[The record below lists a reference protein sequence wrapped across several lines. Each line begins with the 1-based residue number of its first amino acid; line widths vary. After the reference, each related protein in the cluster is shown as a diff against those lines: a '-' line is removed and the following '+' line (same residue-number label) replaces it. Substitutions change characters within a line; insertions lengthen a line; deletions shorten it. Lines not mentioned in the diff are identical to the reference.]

1 MDKSNNNELT
11 ETGILNLMDERFK
24 RKYVLYDHLHSSYN
38 SLIEKIVNYME
49 TNDNIFDENR
59 VGDLIYRHRFK
70 IENTIIRPPTSDKN
84 DRLKFPQDA
93 RDNNDTYGIQFI
105 SKITQIMEVYDLNLK
120 TITKVVEVGKV
131 EKHQTG
137 ENFPVMVRS
146 KYCSLEQGKEYRD
159 KDCEM
164 DPGGYFIVNGA
175 EKIVLSFEKMIENKP
190 LVFTKKTP
198 DSLIYKVKINSKSS
212 NPNIMMQGI
221 EITLEKNGDMIIKAP
236 IFNEVSV
243 FVLLRALGLET
254 DKEIVSYIM
263 YGNED
268 IEMLNVLKKAIE
280 LSKQSNIKQILNKED
295 AYTILTNK
303 IRVIKKYSDKD
314 RKLQYE
320 EKKEHLNALLRN
332 AFMPHIDSDKYA
344 DPLKAKGYFLGYM
357 INKLI
362 KCYLGKIQ
370 PDDRDS
376 FTNKRI
382 DLPGDLIFDLY
393 KQYYKKLINDCNKFF
408 KKRNPGHDNPLNII
422 GQFKSSNI
430 EQAIKSAMMTGNWG
444 KKKGV
449 AQMYPR
455 LTFLQSLSFLRRV
468 DAPSADSSTM
478 KLTGPRH
485 YHPSQVGFLC
495 PIESPEHANIGL
507 VKHMSL
513 SASITTGTVEQ
524 SMIVYNIL
532 KENKNFIHLDNISIL
547 SISKQ
552 TKIFI
557 NGEWLGQC
565 DNALELYKEL
575 KTLKQNGII
584 LRTTGIT
591 YDIPNREIKIYTD
604 SGRLYRPL
612 LKVENNEL
620 ILKDSMIQ
628 SIINDKNYNGMN
640 KWDALLEKYPQAIE
654 YIDMEESYFSLIA
667 QNIESV
673 IDMKER
679 SKQVIKDNDK
689 PIINRYD
696 SSLIMNFT
704 HCEIHP
710 TMIIGI
716 IAGNI
721 PFSNH
726 NQGPRNIFQYA
737 QGRQAM
743 GFHNTHYRDRLD
755 ISYILYNTQKPLIS
769 TKIAKY
775 THTDVLP
782 CGENA
787 VVMIGCYSG
796 YNQDDSIIF
805 NQSSIERGLF
815 RSSSYKKWG
824 SKIEKN
830 QSTSQDDKFM
840 KPDPSKLTG
849 TRHVNYDKLNDKGY
863 VPEETEVNNGDVII
877 GKVSPIQ
884 PVAGSNKC
892 YKDSSEIYKS
902 LEPAI
907 IDKVFD
913 GLQDNEGYD
922 IIKIR
927 TRSERIPKVG
937 DKFCLK
943 IDPENPFEVLTGRG
957 WLTLENITMDDEIAT
972 LVNGNELVYSKPIGI
987 YTLNYNGKM
996 YKVRSQQV
1004 DLDVTMDHNMYVN
1017 IENNGYI
1024 LTEAKNI
1031 KGKNYK
1037 FKMNCEINNINNNID
1052 KLDFDINNI
1061 TRLPDYILNL
1071 NLKDSR
1077 KIFDEININ
1086 VSYNKELCDDIMKL
1100 GIHSGYVTSLE
1111 YDIDNKYYI
1120 RKCENNEQEI
1130 NSENEQEYEY
1140 NGKVGCLEVPS
1151 HVFMIRQNNKNVW
1164 IGNCC
1169 YVEDTE
1175 VLTDN
1180 GWILIKDLTMNHK
1193 VASLMEDDSLEY
1205 HNPIALQ
1212 QFDHTDELYKINSN
1226 HVDLIVTK
1234 NHHMYVGTKE
1244 GKNFKRKM
1252 ASEIYNK
1259 LITYKKNVDVFEP
1272 ENPIGNIFT
1281 IKGIKKEKN
1290 DKDKKEN
1297 KKEENKDKPKILYLD
1312 ILIDYSENYSSEDK
1326 TINKKL
1332 NFINTK
1338 LVNYKKTNT
1347 LDISDSKT
1355 INKYIKEIFNLE
1367 CDVSKM
1373 KFRPIIK
1380 RESNII
1386 TELEYPEFYD
1396 RKISNT
1402 YDKSMDEYKTENNKQ
1417 KCSEDINIDMNSWL
1431 IFFGIWMAEGH
1442 AVSSGEYVSIATHK
1456 PRVKYALNVALKNID
1471 INCCKYK
1478 EHTKDIQYNCWRIFD
1493 KRIYNFF
1500 KDLSVGAVNK
1510 KLPDWVWNLTREQC
1524 RVLIFGMWL
1533 GDGSEDISVNKD
1545 SGTSTSLKKY
1555 VTSSSR
1561 LADDFQRLCLHAGF
1575 CTNKRIKCEEGN
1587 VGLGKNKIVVAS
1599 TTSYILSII
1608 TSQVTPSVNK
1618 NVKSIEDQS
1627 MFNDLEDTRP
1637 KIVDKY
1643 KIDNLTKEEL
1653 DKIEENK
1660 KIKNYSDKYISWSD
1674 YYKGLELKKYRTSQI
1689 IKDNNKIYEESCKLF
1704 DDNSDSE
1711 NKISK
1716 DYTLNNDKIKSKQTK
1731 IDNENSKNEKLSKG
1745 ELEKQKYEIK
1755 RANVNN
1761 LIQEETNYINNL
1773 NVSNTGKVYCCTVP
1787 GKGVI
1792 YVRRNGLAVWC
1803 GQSRHGQKGTI
1814 GLTLHRADM
1823 PFTKDGITPDLIVNP
1838 QAIPSRMT
1846 IGQLVECLLGK
1857 VATLKGVEADGTPFK
1872 RLDLEKLK
1880 DELEKLGYDRN
1891 CNEFMYNGMT
1901 GEKLRVPIFIGPTFY
1916 QRLKHLTADKMH
1928 SRARG
1933 PTTMLTHQP
1942 PEGRSKEGGLRNGEM
1957 ERDVLISYGMSKF
1970 LKERL
1975 LDASDIHSCYV
1986 CGECGLFAKRVIQ
1999 KTSSSTPKNN
2009 DTYECI
2015 GCRNNT
2021 NIKKV
2026 IIPYAFKLLI
2036 QELMSM
2042 NIAPRIKYKN
2052 INNDTDYLNSM
2063 KPI

>member
-1 MDKSNNNELT
+1 MDKSTKNELT

-24 RKYVLYDHLHSSYN
+24 KKYVLYEHLHSSYN
-38 SLIEKIVNYME
+38 SLVEKVVNFME

-59 VGDLIYRHRFK
+59 VGDMIYRNRYK

-84 DRLKFPQDA
+84 DKLKFPQDD

-105 SKITQIMEVYDLNLK
+105 SRVIQILEVYDLNLK
-120 TITKVVEVGKV
+120 TIVRTEEIGRVER
-131 EKHQTG
+131 HQTG

-198 DSLIYKVKINSKSS
+198 DSLIYKVKINSRSS

-243 FVLLRALGLET
+243 FVLMRALGLET

-268 IEMLNVLKKAIE
+268 IEMLNVLKTAIE

-362 KCYLGKIQ
+362 RCYLGKIL

-393 KQYYKKLINDCNKFF
+393 KQYYKKLINDCSKFF
-408 KKRNPGHDNPLNII
+408 KKRNQNHEKPLNII
-422 GQFKSSNI
+422 GQFKPSNI

-468 DAPSADSSTM
+468 DAPSSDSTTM

-507 VKHMSL
+507 VKHMGL

-524 SMIVYNIL
+524 GMIVYNIL

-565 DNALELYKEL
+565 DNALELYTEL
-575 KTLKQNGII
+575 KSLKQNGII

-591 YDIPNREIKIYTD
+591 YDIPNKEIKIYTD

-628 SIINDKNYNGMN
+628 TVINDKNYNGMN

-667 QNIESV
+667 QNIENV
-673 IDMKER
+673 YDMKER
-679 SKQVIKDNDK
+679 SKLVFKDNDK
-689 PIINRYD
+689 PITNRYD
-696 SSLIMNFT
+696 SSLIMNYT

-769 TKIAKY
+769 TKISKY

-902 LEPAI
+902 LESAI
-907 IDKVFD
+907 IDRVFD

-927 TRSERIPKVG
+927 TRSERVPKVG
-937 DKFCLK
+937 DKFCLR
-943 IDPENPFEVLTGRG
+943 IDPDNPFEVLTGRG
-957 WLTLENITMDDEIAT
+957 WLTLENITMDDDIAT

-987 YTLNYNGKM
+987 YTLNYKGKM

-1004 DLDVTMDHNMYVN
+1004 DLDVTMDHSMYVKLRYGDGFKQN
-1017 IENNGYI
+1017 YE

-1031 KGKNYK
+1031 MGKRYK
-1037 FKMNCEINNINNNID
+1037 FKKNCEIYNKPDINTINIDGKTVDYNAYLKLLGIFIADGSITNDIISIAGEKQRKIDQMIDVCKELKVNINHFKKQGGSQLNNMGYGCVHTIKSD
-1052 KLDFDINNI
+1052 SLLELFTPLNVGALNK
-1061 TRLPDYILNL
+1061 RLPDYVWNL
-1071 NLKDSR
+1071 NTRQAKILLDSL
-1077 KIFDEININ
+1077 I
-1086 VSYNKELCDDIMKL
+1086 SCDGTISKKSGSECYYTSSKGLANDVMKL
-1100 GIHSGYVTSLE
+1100 AIHAGISACIKVDRKKGDVWNIKGRSGVLNADVLAVHMNKTKNHPTMNHGHINTQDGQSEEE
-1111 YDIDNKYYI
+1111 YDYD
-1120 RKCENNEQEI
+1120 
-1130 NSENEQEYEY
+1130 
-1140 NGKVGCLEVPS
+1140 GKVGCLEVPS
-1151 HVFMIRQNNKNVW
+1151 HVFMVRQNNKNVW
-1164 IGNCC
+1164 IGNC
-1169 YVEDTE
+1169 
-1175 VLTDN
+1175 
-1180 GWILIKDLTMNHK
+1180 
-1193 VASLMEDDSLEY
+1193 
-1205 HNPIALQ
+1205 
-1212 QFDHTDELYKINSN
+1212 
-1226 HVDLIVTK
+1226 
-1234 NHHMYVGTKE
+1234 
-1244 GKNFKRKM
+1244 
-1252 ASEIYNK
+1252 
-1259 LITYKKNVDVFEP
+1259 
-1272 ENPIGNIFT
+1272 
-1281 IKGIKKEKN
+1281 
-1290 DKDKKEN
+1290 
-1297 KKEENKDKPKILYLD
+1297 
-1312 ILIDYSENYSSEDK
+1312 
-1326 TINKKL
+1326 
-1332 NFINTK
+1332 
-1338 LVNYKKTNT
+1338 
-1347 LDISDSKT
+1347 
-1355 INKYIKEIFNLE
+1355 
-1367 CDVSKM
+1367 SKM
-1373 KFRPIIK
+1373 
-1380 RESNII
+1380 
-1386 TELEYPEFYD
+1386 
-1396 RKISNT
+1396 
-1402 YDKSMDEYKTENNKQ
+1402 
-1417 KCSEDINIDMNSWL
+1417 
-1431 IFFGIWMAEGH
+1431 
-1442 AVSSGEYVSIATHK
+1442 
-1456 PRVKYALNVALKNID
+1456 
-1471 INCCKYK
+1471 
-1478 EHTKDIQYNCWRIFD
+1478 
-1493 KRIYNFF
+1493 
-1500 KDLSVGAVNK
+1500 
-1510 KLPDWVWNLTREQC
+1510 
-1524 RVLIFGMWL
+1524 
-1533 GDGSEDISVNKD
+1533 
-1545 SGTSTSLKKY
+1545 
-1555 VTSSSR
+1555 
-1561 LADDFQRLCLHAGF
+1561 
-1575 CTNKRIKCEEGN
+1575 
-1587 VGLGKNKIVVAS
+1587 
-1599 TTSYILSII
+1599 
-1608 TSQVTPSVNK
+1608 
-1618 NVKSIEDQS
+1618 
-1627 MFNDLEDTRP
+1627 
-1637 KIVDKY
+1637 
-1643 KIDNLTKEEL
+1643 
-1653 DKIEENK
+1653 
-1660 KIKNYSDKYISWSD
+1660 
-1674 YYKGLELKKYRTSQI
+1674 
-1689 IKDNNKIYEESCKLF
+1689 
-1704 DDNSDSE
+1704 
-1711 NKISK
+1711 
-1716 DYTLNNDKIKSKQTK
+1716 
-1731 IDNENSKNEKLSKG
+1731 
-1745 ELEKQKYEIK
+1745 
-1755 RANVNN
+1755 
-1761 LIQEETNYINNL
+1761 
-1773 NVSNTGKVYCCTVP
+1773 
-1787 GKGVI
+1787 
-1792 YVRRNGLAVWC
+1792 
-1803 GQSRHGQKGTI
+1803 GQKGTI
-1814 GLTLHRADM
+1814 GLTLHRSDM
-1823 PFTKDGITPDLIVNP
+1823 PFTKEGITPDLIINP

-1846 IGQLVECLLGK
+1846 IGQLLECLLGK
-1857 VATLKGVEADGTPFK
+1857 VAALKGVEADGTPFRK
-1872 RLDLEKLK
+1872 FDLEKLK

-1891 CNEFMYNGMT
+1891 CNEYMYNGMT
-1901 GEKLRVPIFIGPTFY
+1901 GEQLKVPIFIGPTFY

-1986 CGECGLFAKRVIQ
+1986 CGKCGLFAKRVIQ
-1999 KTSSSTPKNN
+1999 KTSSSNPKNN

-2015 GCRNNT
+2015 GCKNKT
-2021 NIKKV
+2021 DIKKV

-2036 QELMSM
+2036 QELLSM

-2052 INNDTDYLNSM
+2052 INNDTEYINSM
-2063 KPI
+2063 KDI

>member
-1 MDKSNNNELT
+1 MDKSTKNELT

-24 RKYVLYDHLHSSYN
+24 KKYVLYEHLHSSYN
-38 SLIEKIVNYME
+38 SLVEKVVNFME

-59 VGDLIYRHRFK
+59 VGDMIYRNRYK

-84 DRLKFPQDA
+84 DKLKFPQDA

-105 SKITQIMEVYDLNLK
+105 SRVIQIMEVYDLNLK
-120 TITKVVEVGKV
+120 TIVRTEEIGRVER
-131 EKHQTG
+131 HQTG
-137 ENFPVMVRS
+137 ENFPVMNRS

-198 DSLIYKVKINSKSS
+198 DSLIYKVKINSRSS

-243 FVLLRALGLET
+243 FVLMRALGLET

-268 IEMLNVLKKAIE
+268 IEMLNVLKTAIE

-362 KCYLGKIQ
+362 RCYLGKIL

-393 KQYYKKLINDCNKFF
+393 KQYYKKLINDCSKFF
-408 KKRNPGHDNPLNII
+408 KKRNQNHEKPINII
-422 GQFKSSNI
+422 GQFKPSNI

-468 DAPSADSSTM
+468 DAPSSDSTTM

-524 SMIVYNIL
+524 GMIVYNIL

-565 DNALELYKEL
+565 DNALELYTEL
-575 KTLKQNGII
+575 KSLKQNGII

-591 YDIPNREIKIYTD
+591 YDIPNKEIKIYTD

-628 SIINDKNYNGMN
+628 TVINDKNYNGMN

-667 QNIESV
+667 QNIENV
-673 IDMKER
+673 YDMKER
-679 SKQVIKDNDK
+679 SKLVFKDNDK
-689 PIINRYD
+689 PITNRYD
-696 SSLIMNFT
+696 SSLIMNYT

-769 TKIAKY
+769 TKISKY

-902 LEPAI
+902 LESAI
-907 IDKVFD
+907 IDRVFD

-927 TRSERIPKVG
+927 TRSERVPKVG
-937 DKFCLK
+937 DKFCC
-943 IDPENPFEVLTGRG
+943 
-957 WLTLENITMDDEIAT
+957 
-972 LVNGNELVYSKPIGI
+972 
-987 YTLNYNGKM
+987 YT
-996 YKVRSQQV
+996 
-1004 DLDVTMDHNMYVN
+1004 
-1017 IENNGYI
+1017 
-1024 LTEAKNI
+1024 
-1031 KGKNYK
+1031 
-1037 FKMNCEINNINNNID
+1037 
-1052 KLDFDINNI
+1052 
-1061 TRLPDYILNL
+1061 
-1071 NLKDSR
+1071 
-1077 KIFDEININ
+1077 
-1086 VSYNKELCDDIMKL
+1086 
-1100 GIHSGYVTSLE
+1100 
-1111 YDIDNKYYI
+1111 
-1120 RKCENNEQEI
+1120 
-1130 NSENEQEYEY
+1130 
-1140 NGKVGCLEVPS
+1140 
-1151 HVFMIRQNNKNVW
+1151 
-1164 IGNCC
+1164 
-1169 YVEDTE
+1169 EDTE
-1175 VLTDN
+1175 VLTSN
-1180 GWILIKDLTMNHK
+1180 GWVLIKDLTMNHK
-1193 VASLMEDDSLEY
+1193 VASLMEDESLEY

-1212 QFDHTDELYKINSN
+1212 NFDHDDELYKINSN

-1234 NHHMYVGTKE
+1234 NHHMYIGNKE

-1259 LITYKKNVDVFEP
+1259 LISYKKNVDIFEP
-1272 ENPIGNIFT
+1272 ENPIGNVFT
-1281 IKGIKKEKN
+1281 IKGIEKSINEEDVKNNEESMKSDKEK
-1290 DKDKKEN
+1290 
-1297 KKEENKDKPKILYLD
+1297 PTILYLD
-1312 ILIDYSENYSSEDK
+1312 ILIDYSENHSSEDE
-1326 TINKKL
+1326 TINNKL
-1332 NFINTK
+1332 KFINTK
-1338 LVNYKKTNT
+1338 LLNYKKTNK
-1347 LDISDSKT
+1347 IEKSDTKT
-1355 INKYIKEIFNLE
+1355 INKYVKEIFNLE
-1367 CDVSKM
+1367 CDVNKM
-1373 KFRPIIK
+1373 KFRPIVK

-1386 TELEYPEFYD
+1386 TELEYPEYYD

-1402 YDKSMDEYKTENNKQ
+1402 YDKSMDEYKIENK
-1417 KCSEDINIDMNSWL
+1417 KYDFSEDINIDMNSWL
-1431 IFFGIWMAEGH
+1431 IFFGIWMAEGC
-1442 AVSSGEYVSIATHK
+1442 AVDSGKYVSIATHK

-1478 EHTKDIQYNCWRIFD
+1478 EHDKDTQNNCWRIFD

-1510 KLPDWVWNLTREQC
+1510 QLPEWVWNLTRDQC
-1524 RVLIFGMWL
+1524 KVLIFGMWL
-1533 GDGSEDISVNKD
+1533 GDGCEDVSVNKE

-1555 VTSSSR
+1555 VTSSSK

-1587 VGLGKNKIVVAS
+1587 VGLGKNKIIVAS

-1608 TSQVTPSVNK
+1608 TSQMTPSVNK
-1618 NVKSIEDQS
+1618 NVKSIEDQA

-1653 DKIEENK
+1653 SKIEENK

-1674 YYKGLELKKYRTSQI
+1674 YYKGLELKKYRTRQI
-1689 IKDNNKIYEESCKLF
+1689 VESNNKIYEESCKLF
-1704 DDNSDSE
+1704 DDENSSSD

-1716 DYTLNNDKIKSKQTK
+1716 NYILDINKVNSKKSKVD
-1731 IDNENSKNEKLSKG
+1731 INNSKNEKLSKND
-1745 ELEKQKYEIK
+1745 LEKQKYEIK
-1755 RANVNN
+1755 RASVNK
-1761 LIQEETNYINNL
+1761 LIQEETNYINSL
-1773 NVSNTGKVYCCTVP
+1773 TVSNTGKVYCCTVP

-1814 GLTLHRADM
+1814 GLTLHRSDM
-1823 PFTKDGITPDLIVNP
+1823 PFTKEGITPDLIVNP

-1857 VATLKGVEADGTPFK
+1857 VASLKGTEADGTPFT

-1891 CNEFMYNGMT
+1891 CNEYMYNGMT
-1901 GEKLRVPIFIGPTFY
+1901 GEQLKVPIFIGPTFY

-1986 CGECGLFAKRVIQ
+1986 CGKCGLFAKRVIQ
-1999 KTSSSTPKNN
+1999 KTSSSNPKNN

-2015 GCRNNT
+2015 GCKNKTDN
-2021 NIKKV
+2021 KKV

-2036 QELMSM
+2036 QELLSM

-2052 INNDTDYLNSM
+2052 INNDTEYINSM
-2063 KPI
+2063 KDI

>member
-1 MDKSNNNELT
+1 MDKSTKNELT

-24 RKYVLYDHLHSSYN
+24 RKYVLYEHLHSSYN
-38 SLIEKIVNYME
+38 SLIEKIVNFME

-59 VGDLIYRHRFK
+59 VGDMIYRHRYK

-84 DRLKFPQDA
+84 DKLKFPQDA

-105 SKITQIMEVYDLNLK
+105 SRVIQIMEVYDLNLK
-120 TITKVVEVGKV
+120 TIVRTEEIGRVER
-131 EKHQTG
+131 HQTG

-198 DSLIYKVKINSKSS
+198 DSLIYKVKINSRSS

-243 FVLLRALGLET
+243 FVLMRALGLET

-268 IEMLNVLKKAIE
+268 IEMLNVLKTAIE

-362 KCYLGKIQ
+362 KCYLGKTLT
-370 PDDRDS
+370 DDRDS

-393 KQYYKKLINDCNKFF
+393 KQYYKKLIGDCNKFF
-408 KKRNPGHDNPLNII
+408 KKRNQNHEKPLNII
-422 GQFKSSNI
+422 GQFKPSNI

-468 DAPSADSSTM
+468 DAPSSDSSTM

-507 VKHMSL
+507 VKHMGL

-524 SMIVYNIL
+524 GMIVYNIL
-532 KENKNFIHLDNISIL
+532 KENKNYIHLDNISIL

-565 DNALELYKEL
+565 DNALELYTEL
-575 KTLKQNGII
+575 KSLKQNGII

-591 YDIPNREIKIYTD
+591 YDIPNKEIKIYTD

-620 ILKDSMIQ
+620 ILKDSMVQ
-628 SIINDKNYNGMN
+628 TVVNDKNYNGMN

-667 QNIESV
+667 QNIENV
-673 IDMKER
+673 YDMKER
-679 SKQVIKDNDK
+679 SKLVIKDNDK
-689 PIINRYD
+689 PITNRYD
-696 SSLIMNFT
+696 SSLIMNYT
-704 HCEIHP
+704 HSEIHP

-769 TKIAKY
+769 TKISKY

-902 LEPAI
+902 LESAI
-907 IDKVFD
+907 IDRVFD

-927 TRSERIPKVG
+927 TRSERVPKVG
-937 DKFCLK
+937 DKFCLR
-943 IDPENPFEVLTGRG
+943 IDPDNPFEVLTGRG
-957 WLTLENITMDDEIAT
+957 WLTLENITMNDDIAT

-987 YTLNYNGKM
+987 YTLNYRGKM
-996 YKVRSQQV
+996 YKVRSQHV
-1004 DLDVTMDHNMYVN
+1004 ELDVTMDHSMYVN
-1017 IENNGYI
+1017 IENNGFK

-1031 KGKNYK
+1031 KGKSYK
-1037 FKMNCEINNINNNID
+1037 FKKNCENYNNNNQNVNIKLDLNSISRIPDYVFELDKNNSRTLFDNIDLTQCYD
-1052 KLDFDINNI
+1052 KL
-1061 TRLPDYILNL
+1061 
-1071 NLKDSR
+1071 
-1077 KIFDEININ
+1077 
-1086 VSYNKELCDDIMKL
+1086 LCDDIMKL
-1100 GIHSGYVTSLE
+1100 AIHSGYSISLE
-1111 YDIDNKYYI
+1111 HNENDKYYI
-1120 RKCENNEQEI
+1120 KLNDNNEPEM
-1130 NSENEQEYEY
+1130 NLENEEEYEY
-1140 NGKVGCLEVPS
+1140 DGTVGCLEVPS
-1151 HVFMIRQNNKNVW
+1151 HVFMVRQNNKNVW

-1169 YVEDTE
+1169 YVEDTD
-1175 VLTDN
+1175 VLTTN
-1180 GWILIKDLTMNHK
+1180 GWVNFTQLTKNHK
-1193 VASLMEDDSLEY
+1193 VACLVDGDKLEY
-1205 HNPIALQ
+1205 HNPTEIQ
-1212 QFDHTDELYKINSN
+1212 IYEHNDELYKVKSN
-1226 HVDLIVTK
+1226 QVDLIVTK
-1234 NHHMYVGTKE
+1234 NHRMYVGNVKHTNYGIKT
-1244 GKNFKRKM
+1244 
-1252 ASEIYNK
+1252 ADEICHTRH
-1259 LITYKKNVDVFEP
+1259 TYKKNV
-1272 ENPIGNIFT
+1272 ENYIPVKPLGDIFT
-1281 IKGIKKEKN
+1281 IKGLEIPKELNIKKKKSN
-1290 DKDKKEN
+1290 NKLDKIEYNISEYTFDP
-1297 KKEENKDKPKILYLD
+1297 ENKDHEEY
-1312 ILIDYSENYSSEDK
+1312 
-1326 TINKKL
+1326 INFKE
-1332 NFINTK
+1332 
-1338 LVNYKKTNT
+1338 
-1347 LDISDSKT
+1347 
-1355 INKYIKEIFNLE
+1355 IKEIKDEKDTNVYYNDLNLQ
-1367 CDVSKM
+1367 M
-1373 KFRPIIK
+1373 AP
-1380 RESNII
+1380 
-1386 TELEYPEFYD
+1386 
-1396 RKISNT
+1396 
-1402 YDKSMDEYKTENNKQ
+1402 
-1417 KCSEDINIDMNSWL
+1417 WL
-1431 IFFGIWMAEGH
+1431 IFFGIWVAEGCTIRDWG
-1442 AVSSGEYVSIATHK
+1442 VSFAAHK
-1456 PRVKYALNVALKNID
+1456 PRVKYAMRKACEQMGISIHRHKNY
-1471 INCCKYK
+1471 INDVDKNSWCF
-1478 EHTKDIQYNCWRIFD
+1478 ND
-1493 KRIYNFF
+1493 KRLLNYF
-1500 KDLSVGAVNK
+1500 KPLSVGAVNK
-1510 KLPDWVWNLTREQC
+1510 SLPEWVWDLTPEQC
-1524 RVLIFGMWL
+1524 KLLIHGMCL
-1533 GDGSEDISVNKD
+1533 GDGHTMEN
-1545 SGTSTSLKKY
+1545 GTRRY
-1555 VTSSSR
+1555 DTSSDK
-1561 LADDFQRLCLHAGF
+1561 LANDLQRLCLHAGWSA
-1575 CTNKRIKCEEGN
+1575 NKALKHSSGYS
-1587 VGLGKNKIVVAS
+1587 S
-1599 TTSYILSII
+1599 TTTKGKKITATTNAYRLTII
-1608 TSQVTPSVNK
+1608 ETQNLPLVNK
-1618 NVKSIEDQS
+1618 NMKGGR
-1627 MFNDLEDTRP
+1627 NDPKTNTQDNYIKWNDTSL
-1637 KIVDKY
+1637 
-1643 KIDNLTKEEL
+1643 NH
-1653 DKIEENK
+1653 
-1660 KIKNYSDKYISWSD
+1660 IKN
-1674 YYKGLELKKYRTSQI
+1674 
-1689 IKDNNKIYEESCKLF
+1689 
-1704 DDNSDSE
+1704 
-1711 NKISK
+1711 
-1716 DYTLNNDKIKSKQTK
+1716 
-1731 IDNENSKNEKLSKG
+1731 KN
-1745 ELEKQKYEIK
+1745 
-1755 RANVNN
+1755 
-1761 LIQEETNYINNL
+1761 
-1773 NVSNTGKVYCCTVP
+1773 KVYCCTVP
-1787 GKGVI
+1787 TKDGII
-1792 YVRRNGLAVWC
+1792 YVRRNGVVVWS
-1803 GQSRHGQKGTI
+1803 GNSKMGQKGTI
-1814 GLTLHRADM
+1814 GLTLHRSDM
-1823 PFTKDGITPDLIVNP
+1823 PFTKEGITPDLIINP

-1846 IGQLVECLLGK
+1846 IGQLLECLLGK
-1857 VATLKGVEADGTPFK
+1857 VAALKGVEADGTPFRK
-1872 RLDLEKLK
+1872 FDLEKLK
-1880 DELEKLGYDRN
+1880 DELENLGYDRN
-1891 CNEFMYNGMT
+1891 CNEYMYNGMT
-1901 GEKLRVPIFIGPTFY
+1901 GEQLKVPIFIGPTFY

-1986 CGECGLFAKRVIQ
+1986 CGKCGLFAKRVIQ
-1999 KTSSSTPKNN
+1999 KTSSSNPKNN

-2015 GCRNNT
+2015 GCKNKTDN
-2021 NIKKV
+2021 KKV

-2036 QELMSM
+2036 QELLSM

-2052 INNDTDYLNSM
+2052 INNDTEYINSM
-2063 KPI
+2063 KDI